1 MMTLVFP
8 LALSDKPRIKKF
20 VEGIRHFGPYNTERA
35 LIVPT
40 PSVMMEPEMKKLV
53 FDLAAIF
60 GGTGE
65 NGRAIIKPLPN
76 DPIGN
81 WPHAPN
87 VHFQFIVDYL
97 ANIHPQQP
105 WMIVETDGTPTQ
117 SGWVTKIGQEHS
129 IMGNPFMGAIEPS
142 RLIQHFKTEKKEI
155 IDGEHMVGGCGVY
168 PPNYTKGVGKGGSP
182 RVIWDFP
189 DTKIPYDIR
198 CQWDHTPCSPSRL
211 MLHKPRTVN
220 WKAADGES
228 GKCYTVED
236 EAGKPDEFG
245 NTQAGTVDLNG
256 ICFVHGCKD
265 SSLISI
271 LMEAIPTENAAE
283 PFAAP
288 QGRQDAEDDGLPIA
302 AREASQIED
311 VRPSG
316 SNFAPL
322 LANWKLKNPDL
333 DEGIFWDQISSHM
346 NRIEQDMLNPTP
358 QLTEDTKP
366 KVKVGE
372 FKKILD
378 IINSTE
384 KKKVKIQKLSE
395 DTGIP
400 LNKLKA
406 MSKELNSPFRVVA
419 FGWVE
424 LRAKAMA

>member
-1 MMTLVFP
+1 MTTLVFP
-8 LALSDKPRIKKF
+8 LALSDKPRIKKH

-40 PSVMMEPEMKKLV
+40 PSVMADLEMKKLV
-53 FDLAAIF
+53 FDLASIF

-65 NGRAIIKPLPN
+65 NGKAIIRILPN
-76 DPIGN
+76 DPEGG
-81 WPHAPN
+81 WPYAPN

-97 ANIHPQQP
+97 ANIHPQSP
-105 WMIVETDGTPTQ
+105 WMIIETDGTPTQ
-117 SGWVTKIGQEHS
+117 SGWVNRISQEYS
-129 IMGNPFMGAIEPS
+129 IMGNPFLGAIEPS
-142 RLIQHFKTEKKEI
+142 RMIYHYASGNKQVIE
-155 IDGEHMVGGCGVY
+155 GEHMVGGCGVY
-168 PPNYTKGVGKGGSP
+168 PPSYSRGEGKSGSP
-182 RVIWDFP
+182 RAIWNFP
-189 DTKIPYDIR
+189 DRRIPYDIR
-198 CQWDHTPCSPSRL
+198 CQYDNTPCSPSRL

-228 GKCYTVED
+228 GKCYTCED

-245 NTQAGTVDLNG
+245 NTQAGTVDIDG

-265 SSLISI
+265 GSLITL
-271 LMEAIPTENAAE
+271 LMENTPAGSAAA

-288 QGRQDAEDDGLPIA
+288 QERPDSEDDGLPIA

-311 VRPSG
+311 APHSG
-316 SNFAPL
+316 GNFAPL
-322 LANWKLKNPDL
+322 LANWKLKNPDM

-346 NRIEQDMLNPTP
+346 NKIEQDMLNPVP
-358 QLTEDTKP
+358 QSTEKP

-372 FKKILD
+372 YKPILD
-378 IINSTE
+378 IINSTAN
-384 KKKVKIQKLSE
+384 KKVKIQKLSE

-406 MSKELNSPFRVVA
+406 MSKESGSPFRVVA

-424 LRAKAMA
+424 LRAKAVA